1 MTKIN
6 KNHPKIK
13 YFDLYGLRE
22 EKYEFLK
29 THDVK
34 NTEWRELELK
44 EPHFW
49 FVPKDFESEEKY
61 NYFIS
66 IIDIFIWSSC
76 GVKTHRDDFIL
87 GYSKQ
92 SLERK
97 LSMFGNKTY
106 DNEFIR
112 STFNLKDTKT
122 WKLENS
128 RRNFI
133 ERGIREE
140 LFRQYSYRPFDDRWI
155 YYDNNLIERARM
167 KSIWDLGPNN
177 LAIITTRQLSTSFF
191 RHAFITQFAPD
202 ICSVSL
208 QTKESAYIFPLFMYH
223 ESKENTLIHGSE
235 TQQTNFSQKFWNK
248 VKDTFIEMIDPWSI
262 FYYIYAI
269 LYSNTYRK
277 KYNEFLKIDFPKIP
291 FTKDDKLFFKMSEIG
306 KELASLHLLKSEK
319 LENPIASFPIV
330 GDSRV
335 GKRGYNK
342 KEKRVYINDKQYFE
356 GVEREDW
363 NYCIGGYQVLD
374 KWLKDRI
381 GRTLSPED
389 VSHYLKV
396 ITALKY
402 TIALQK
408 EIDKIYPEVEKELL
422 TF

>member
-1 MTKIN
+1 MN
-6 KNHPKIK
+6 NNYPKIK

-49 FVPKDFESEEKY
+49 FVPKDFESEGKY

-66 IIDIFIWSSC
+66 MADIFIWSSC

-87 GYSKQ
+87 GYSKE

-97 LSMFGNKTY
+97 LSMFSNKTY

-112 STFNLKDTKT
+112 STFDLKDTKT

-128 RRNFI
+128 RKSFI
-133 ERGIREE
+133 ERGINEE

-191 RHAFITQFAPD
+191 RHTFITQFAPD

-223 ESKENTLIHGSE
+223 ESKENTLIHESE
-235 TQQTNFSQKFWNK
+235 TKQTNFSPEFWSK
-248 VKDTFIEMIDPWSI
+248 VKDTFIEMTDPWSI
-262 FYYIYAI
+262 FYCIYAV
-269 LYSNTYRK
+269 LHSNTYRK

-291 FTKDDKLFFKMSEIG
+291 FAKDREIFFKMSKLG
-306 KELASLHLLKSEK
+306 KELANLHLLKSEK
-319 LENPIASFPIV
+319 LENPIAIFPIA

-335 GKRGYNK
+335 RKREYNE
-342 KEKRVYINDKQYFE
+342 KEKRIYINDKQYFE
-356 GVEREDW
+356 GVEPEVW
-363 NYCIGGYQVLD
+363 NYYIGGYQVLD

-381 GRTLSPED
+381 GRILSPED
-389 VSHYLKV
+389 TSHYLKV

-402 TIALQK
+402 TIVLQK